1 MLRYFRDLDRFASFR
16 TEELKDYRR
25 FKNILTAFRSYYS
38 LEQFS
43 LKEIDKYLWQFGKE
57 YFPKS
62 YYSKTQK
69 TRALYVVL
77 TCAILH
83 AWDALANKRCF
94 TLSPFAGFR
103 VKAFRKP
110 QGREQCRS
118 TTVIFCRFN

>member
-1 MLRYFRDLDRFASFR
+1 MITMVHHVASKYCSHHNPEAYPIYDSYVDEVLRYFRDLDRFASFR

-25 FKNILTAFRSYYS
+25 FKGILIDFRSYYG

-69 TRALYVVL
+69 EA
-77 TCAILH
+77 
-83 AWDALANKRCF
+83 K
-94 TLSPFAGFR
+94 
-103 VKAFRKP
+103 
-110 QGREQCRS
+110 
-118 TTVIFCRFN
+118 